1 MLVAPQYETF
11 SYNRRVPEQALLH
24 QILVQ
29 HLETF
34 LDRARTEEHELP
46 SHVEKELRNY
56 VECGVLGCGFVR
68 VRCDCGKSERAI
80 AFSCMGRGFCPSC
93 TGRRMVD
100 TAARLV
106 DNVFPTNVPVR
117 QWVLSL
123 PIEIRYRLAY
133 DGKLLSAVLTVF
145 LRAVRGWYYK
155 KAKEAGYKDVRCG
168 SVTHAQRFGSALNIN
183 PHAHSLLLDGVYTS
197 SKNDGIPV
205 FVHAPPLKDDDVKA
219 LVETIAH
226 RVIRLLERRGILDG
240 NETDR
245 LADESPIL
253 AGVTAASV
261 QGMIATGER
270 AGLPVRRVLSDP
282 ANAVRTGNLCYASRG
297 FSLHAATRI
306 APGDKAG
313 LERLCKYV
321 SRPPLAAGSLTQISQ
336 ELLSFKLKTPWSDG
350 TTSILL
356 SPMELIEKLS
366 ALVPPSRQNIVRYHG
381 VLAPNAKDRDKIVP
395 AGKTEEP
402 SSEEEETAPSKYRL
416 TWSAL
421 LARIFQIDMKC
432 GICGSK
438 MRIVAAVTD
447 PDSIRH
453 YLEGTGQSAEIP
465 TLAPARAPPQE
476 EWDF

>member
-1 MLVAPQYETF
+1 M
-11 SYNRRVPEQALLH
+11 
-24 QILVQ
+24 
-29 HLETF
+29 
-34 LDRARTEEHELP
+34 
-46 SHVEKELRNY
+46 
-56 VECGVLGCGFVR
+56 
-68 VRCDCGKSERAI
+68 
-80 AFSCMGRGFCPSC
+80 
-93 TGRRMVD
+93 
-100 TAARLV
+100 
-106 DNVFPTNVPVR
+106 
-117 QWVLSL
+117 
-123 PIEIRYRLAY
+123 
-133 DGKLLSAVLTVF
+133 
-145 LRAVRGWYYK
+145 
-155 KAKEAGYKDVRCG
+155 
-168 SVTHAQRFGSALNIN
+168 
-183 PHAHSLLLDGVYTS
+183 
-197 SKNDGIPV
+197 
-205 FVHAPPLKDDDVKA
+205 
-219 LVETIAH
+219 
-226 RVIRLLERRGILDG
+226 ERRGILDG
-240 NETDR
+240 IETDR

-366 ALVPPSRQNIVRYHG
+366 ALVPPSRQNIIRYHG

-438 MRIVAAVTD
+438 MRIVAAVSD